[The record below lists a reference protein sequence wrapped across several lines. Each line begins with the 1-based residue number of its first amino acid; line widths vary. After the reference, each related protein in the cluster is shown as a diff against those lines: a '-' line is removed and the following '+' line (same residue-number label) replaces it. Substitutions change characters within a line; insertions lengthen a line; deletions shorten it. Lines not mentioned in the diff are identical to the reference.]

1 MIEFIVQ
8 HPVQA
13 AIILFVCFGVLSRFE
28 IFIRRRYSNF
38 QRIKSDGMV
47 VTQKGSTVEI
57 VDEQGTRI
65 VVEGAK
71 AGKIEVNGKTVRIK

>member
-8 HPVQA
+8 HPIQS

-28 IFIRRRYSNF
+28 LFIRRRYSNF
-38 QRIKSDGMV
+38 QRIESDGMV

-57 VDEQGTRI
+57 VDERGTRI

>member
-8 HPVQA
+8 HPVQS

-38 QRIKSDGMV
+38 QRIESDGMV

-57 VDEQGTRI
+57 VDDRGTRI